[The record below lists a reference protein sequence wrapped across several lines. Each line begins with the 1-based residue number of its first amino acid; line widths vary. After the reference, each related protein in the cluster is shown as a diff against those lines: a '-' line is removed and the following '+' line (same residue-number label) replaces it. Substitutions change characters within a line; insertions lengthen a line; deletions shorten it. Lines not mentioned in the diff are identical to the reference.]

1 MKIHLSCAACG
12 YGLDAQTGPV
22 EFGEDAVREAV
33 EHLRHSS
40 FSESIRELL
49 EGAEE
54 ISLERAI
61 YRCRAC
67 GAIHPTLQT
76 RTIQNGVMVC
86 PSYTCKACGKA
97 LGKVKPADLKKLACP
112 RCQALL
118 SMEKHSDPSEQGN
131 GRTAGFVQCKQ
142 DPDKLNAHQQTR
154 IISTVNCGK
163 PFEEC
168 PEQSKAAK
176 EFFDS
181 LMRQKAE
188 LDPIA
193 KANGFPGVIFDYP
206 ELDDDEESQALEAI
220 MFEGMDLE

>member
-12 YGLDAQTGPV
+12 YGLDAQTDPV
-22 EFGEDAVREAV
+22 EVNEDAVQEAI

-40 FSESIRELL
+40 FSGKIRELL

-61 YRCRAC
+61 YRCRTC
-67 GAIHPTLQT
+67 GAIHPILQT
-76 RTIQNGVMVC
+76 RTIQGGVMIC
-86 PSYTCKACGKA
+86 PSYTCEACGKT

-118 SMEKHSDPSEQGN
+118 SMEKHIEPGEKGH
-131 GRTAGFVQCKQ
+131 GRSAGFVRLKQ
-142 DPDKLNAHQQTR
+142 DPGKLNAHQEMR
-154 IISTVNCGK
+154 IISTVNSGK

-168 PEQSKAAK
+168 PEQSVAAK
-176 EFFDS
+176 KFFDS
-181 LMRQKAE
+181 LMRQKIE

>member
-1 MKIHLSCAACG
+1 MRIHLSCAACG
-12 YGLDAQTGPV
+12 YELDAQTGKV
-22 EFGEDAVREAV
+22 EVNEGAVREAV
-33 EHLRHSS
+33 EHLKHSS
-40 FSESIRELL
+40 FSGKIQELL
-49 EGAEE
+49 EEAEE
-54 ISLERAI
+54 ISLERGF

-67 GAIHPTLQT
+67 GTIHPILQT

-118 SMEKHSDPSEQGN
+118 SMEKHSDPSEKGH
-131 GRTAGFVQCKQ
+131 GRSAGFVRLKQ

-176 EFFDS
+176 KFFDS
-181 LMRQKAE
+181 LMRQKAG

-206 ELDDDEESQALEAI
+206 ELDDDEESKALEAI